1 VTMIRLFISFLI
13 ILIFHSFSF
22 AQTEKAISIET
33 KNTTIVFTVNQ
44 SGKLQQEYLGGKNDK
59 HPASPDLP
67 NLKDAYPTYS
77 NEYLFEPACR
87 ITHWD
92 GNRSLDLHYSGHQ
105 IEKIDDNTTVT
116 HIFLKDPQYPV
127 TVTLNFKTFYNQ
139 DVIEQWMVI
148 RHQEIGPVTLY
159 NYASSALS
167 FTAEKY
173 WLTQFHGDWT
183 NEMQMQEGE
192 LTSGIK
198 MIDSKLGTRA
208 HMYQT
213 PVFILSLN
221 SPSDE
226 NKGELIAGTMAWS
239 GSFQLLF
246 EIEPDKRLRMIS
258 GINPFASEYQ
268 LEPDHDF
275 VTPSFIFTH
284 SKTGRG
290 QASRNLHQWARK
302 YGILDGT
309 KPRLTLLNNWE
320 STFFDFDEKSL
331 SELFKGAGSLGVD
344 MFLLDDGWFA
354 NKYPRNDDHAGLGDW
369 SENISKLPHGI
380 GYLIKEAE
388 KNNIKFG
395 IWLEPEMVNPK
406 SELYEAH
413 PDWVLKFPN
422 REEKYFRNQ
431 LVLDLTNPEV
441 QDFVYGIVDNLMTKN
456 PDLAFIKWDCNSMIV
471 NPHSPYLKARQ
482 SNLYIDYVQGLYSVL
497 DRLRKKYPHLPIM
510 LCSGGGGRVDYGA
523 LRYFTEF
530 WPSDNTDALKR
541 VYIQWGYSYFYPSIA
556 LCNHVTSMG
565 KQSLKFRTDV
575 AMSGKLGYDIRV
587 EEMSGDELKFSREA
601 IKNYK
606 RLSDVVWHG
615 DLYRLVSPYS
625 ENRAVMMYIN
635 EEKTKAVLFAYNLN
649 QIEINNP
656 VLLQGLSPEKKYRV
670 KEINIFPGMEGL
682 CPQSGILLSG
692 DNLMKKGLA
701 INSAQALTSAVI
713 EITAE

>member
-1 VTMIRLFISFLI
+1 MIRLLISFLI

-22 AQTEKAISIET
+22 AQAEKPISIET
-33 KNTTIVFTVNQ
+33 KNTIIVFTVNQ
-44 SGKLQQEYLGGKNDK
+44 NGKLQQKYLGGKNDN
-59 HPASPDLP
+59 HPASSDLP
-67 NLKDAYPTYS
+67 NLKDAYPAYS

-92 GNRSLDLHYSGHQ
+92 GNRSLDLYCSGRQ

-139 DVIEQWMVI
+139 DVIEQWTVI
-148 RHQEIGPVTLY
+148 RHQEKGPVTLY

-183 NEMQMQEGE
+183 NEMQMQECE

-198 MIDSKLGTRA
+198 VIDSKLGTRA

-213 PVFILSLN
+213 PVFFLSLDN
-221 SPSDE
+221 PSDE
-226 NKGELIAGTMAWS
+226 NKGELIAGTVAWS
-239 GSFQLLF
+239 GNFQLLF
-246 EIEPDKRLRMIS
+246 EIEPDKTLQMIS

-268 LEPDHDF
+268 LEPDQDF
-275 VTPSFIFTH
+275 VTPSFIFTC
-284 SKTGRG
+284 SNKGRG

-320 STFFDFDEKSL
+320 STFFNFDEKSL

-369 SENISKLPHGI
+369 SENKTKLPHGI
-380 GYLIKEAE
+380 GYLVKEAE
-388 KNNIKFG
+388 KNNVKFG

-413 PDWVLKFPN
+413 PGWVLKFPN
-422 REEKYFRNQ
+422 REERYFRNQ

-441 QDFVYGIVDNLMTKN
+441 QDFVYSIVDNLMTKN
-456 PDLAFIKWDCNSMIV
+456 PDLAFIKWDCNSMII
-471 NPHSPYLKARQ
+471 NPYSPYLKARQ
-482 SNLYIDYVQGLYSVL
+482 SNLYIDYVRGLYSVL
-497 DRLRKKYPHLPIM
+497 NRLRMKYPHLPIM

-530 WPSDNTDALKR
+530 WPSDNTDAAKR
-541 VYIQWGYSYFYPSIA
+541 VYIQWGYSYFYPSLA

-587 EEMSGDELKFSREA
+587 EEMSGDELKFSQDA
-601 IKNYK
+601 VKNYK
-606 RLSDVVWHG
+606 RLSDIVWFG
-615 DLYRLVSPYS
+615 DLYRLVSPFQ
-625 ENRAVMMYIN
+625 ENRAVIMYVN
-635 EEKTKAVLFAYNLN
+635 EAQTKAVLFAYNL
-649 QIEINNP
+649 QPESGAVNP
-656 VLLQGLSPEKKYRV
+656 VILAGLSPDKKYKV
-670 KEINIFPGMEGL
+670 KEINLFPGIEGL
-682 CPQSGILLSG
+682 CPQTGKTLSG
-692 DNLMKKGLA
+692 DDLMGTGLT
-701 INSAQALTSAVI
+701 IDSQPLTSAVI